1 MASSSSSVGQ
11 LSEGL
16 QHSTVVNS
24 EKDSD
29 AVITRDGNPS
39 IIINVPSSKSSAM
52 ESQEAMDNYKNNPK
66 RPGNYKVFDRQRAM
80 QGSSAGFG
88 SDFFGWDKMQKVI
101 ITADAAAL
109 WGMTSS
115 HAVADLEYHRKR
127 EEHIKK
133 DIERTEKRRAR
144 RMKRKQNRQ
153 KKSKQPAA
161 AAAAS
166 GGAAASSIPPSQG

>member
-88 SDFFGWDKMQKVI
+88 SDFFGKYQKHRTIELARLRKMDEDKMQK
-101 ITADAAAL
+101 
-109 WGMTSS
+109 
-115 HAVADLEYHRKR
+115 DLEYHRKR